1 VTRVQVDAERCV
13 GSGSC
18 EALAPD
24 MFEVGDDGIVE
35 IVQPLDGAAARALAA
50 DAVQVCPTRAL
61 SLVD

>member
-1 VTRVQVDAERCV
+1 
-13 GSGSC
+13 
-18 EALAPD
+18 

-35 IVQPLDGAAARALAA
+35 ILQPLDGAAARALAA